1 MTGTTTL
8 SFQKVGHI
16 LLLGFF
22 LLFSVFITAQT
33 TFTESAAAY
42 GLNVAG
48 TKDGGHAWADY
59 DLDGDFDLVIN
70 TNGRGYLMRNDGG
83 SFSDQTAALAPDFL
97 GGTLERTALFVDFN
111 NDGYPDV
118 FRNKHN
124 DVRIYLQDPA
134 TNVFGDGLGGTA
146 PSQRFTAMTDG
157 MNSEGAGA
165 LDYDGDGD
173 LDIFVDNHNFGI
185 DIFQND
191 GNGFFTHV
199 TRKADSPLPP
209 YNVGNPATW
218 PLGLVQDATDGD
230 YGSATDFNDDGWV
243 DIVVR
248 KRDQVDLFT
257 NVGGTFQNGVDID
270 QAANANK
277 GSVAF
282 YDFDND
288 GDFDLYWT
296 ENGNNQIHR
305 NNGDGTWT
313 PLGAATGIP
322 VNFPGQIEGLAC
334 GDVDNDGDIDI
345 FLTGDSTSKM
355 YFNQI
360 NNGGGPMSFVDSGLA
375 FNAAAGEGCTFIDID
390 QDGDLD
396 LYANRTGNNRL
407 YINNLGWFQRF
418 SHIYIDGME
427 DRDALGLTGTEER
440 FGVGATAKILDCD
453 GNVIS
458 GTREVNGGYGH
469 GTQAPGRMHFGLPSG
484 PFVPIVVEVA
494 FPRTASGRVVVRK
507 QLRPIDYLSG
517 GINLVDLYPNSAN
530 QPPTAQ
536 NDYVTTVQDSPVTL
550 DPLVDNGGGV
560 DSDPE
565 GEPMEV
571 ISVTTPS
578 NGTAVINGD
587 GTVTYTPDPGFS
599 GGDQFNYTIRDNADC
614 TFTSEEDT
622 ATIYI
627 TVYAD
632 SDNDTI
638 PDNVD
643 LDDDN
648 DGIPD
653 TDELDTIANFNQPA
667 CGGETNMDFSAAAS
681 LESGVDKTQ
690 GAVYRIANVTT
701 GTDALVT
708 IAQVFN
714 ATVFNVDNN
723 ASDAP
728 NFKPQTGFN
737 LPNIGDRAYVEYN
750 IQFVNSGGSTPVVI
764 PKFFMNFNDIDG
776 GANYGEENWVD
787 NPSTYTIDNPTEL
800 TITNE
805 GSWVIATAGFVDHP
819 GSSNIDPE
827 VNLSVNYNSKSEMSL
842 RVGAVARVAGAS
854 ATGRQHSI
862 EFNCIT
868 NFVSPETYG
877 IDNDSD
883 GFANHL
889 DLDSD
894 NDGIYDA
901 VEAGHDQAHTD
912 GIVNGTYGLNGLAD
926 LVETTPESGT
936 INYAISDADGTD
948 PPDYLDTD
956 SDDDGCSDA
965 NEAYNNANADG
976 GDNEYYDTGS
986 PPATDLKGR
995 VTAATYPVPADIDT
1009 NTTYDFRESDN
1020 PPVITT
1026 QPADTVACPGCTT
1039 NIVVIATDSDTF
1051 QWQIF
1056 NGVSWV
1062 DLSDGGLYSGTNTDT
1077 LTISN
1082 ITTTENGNLY
1092 RVFLANTMYICSTE
1106 TSSSAQLIVQVNT
1119 VISNRKITYRVNK
1132 N

>member
-1 MTGTTTL
+1 MTVTTTF

-16 LLLGFF
+16 LLWGVVY
-22 LLFSVFITAQT
+22 LFSMVITAQT

-59 DLDGDFDLVIN
+59 DLDGDFDIVIN

-83 SFSDQTAALAPDFL
+83 SFSDQTAALAPDFM

-124 DVRIYLQDPA
+124 DVRIYLQHPA

-157 MNSEGAGA
+157 MNAEGAGA

-173 LDIFVDNHNFGI
+173 LDLFIDNHNFGI

-209 YNVGNPATW
+209 YNAGNPATW

-257 NVGGTFQNGVDID
+257 NIGGTYQNGVDID
-270 QAANANK
+270 QALNSNK

-322 VNFPGQIEGLAC
+322 VNFAGQIEGLAC

-345 FLTGDSTSKM
+345 FLTGNSTSKM
-355 YFNQI
+355 YLNQI

-427 DRDALGLTGTEER
+427 DRDELGLTGTEER

-469 GTQAPGRMHFGLPSG
+469 GTQAPGRIHFGLPSG

-494 FPRTASGRVVVRK
+494 YPRTASGRVVVRK

-550 DPLVDNGGGV
+550 DPLVDNGGGA

-565 GEPMEV
+565 GEPLEV
-571 ISVTTPS
+571 ISLTTPS

-714 ATVFNVDNN
+714 ATVYNVDNN
-723 ASDAP
+723 GSDAP

-750 IQFVNSGGSTPVVI
+750 IQFVTSGGSTPVVI

-805 GSWVIATAGFVDHP
+805 GSWVVATAGFVDHP
-819 GSSNIDPE
+819 GSSNVDPE

-912 GIVNGTYGLNGLAD
+912 GIVNGTFGLNGLAD

-936 INYAISDADGTD
+936 INYTISDADGTD

-965 NEAYNNANADG
+965 NEAYNDPNADG
-976 GDNEYYDTGS
+976 GDNEYYDTGN
-986 PPATDLKGR
+986 PPATDAKGR
-995 VTAATYPVPADIDT
+995 VVAASYSVPADINT
-1009 NTTYDFRESDN
+1009 NSTYDFREADN

-1026 QPADTVACPGCTT
+1026 QPADTVACPGCSA

-1062 DLSDGGLYSGTNTDT
+1062 DLSDGGLYSGTNSDT
-1077 LTISN
+1077 LSHI
-1082 ITTTENGNLY
+1082 
-1092 RVFLANTMYICSTE
+1092 
-1106 TSSSAQLIVQVNT
+1106 
-1119 VISNRKITYRVNK
+1119 
-1132 N
+1132 